1 MKRTTLVIGCVLCL
15 CLCAVAVTPAMAK
28 NVISPQ
34 ADKLADHK
42 LDTGMSG
49 KGALKNADE
58 QLMNSTSA
66 ATNAFRMQQFNDSV
80 AWGKGLIAE
89 VNASGYDTS
98 KAEAVLAQLIGQE
111 DTLRGALE
119 SGKQGQMSSV
129 MAKNNAL
136 TKQLRM
142 SLNNCIRTNGIGNE
156 TCIENATC
164 TENRTMEMNRLREN
178 CTTIDA
184 KYLEL
189 RYNERLMYGG
199 EIVDIFN
206 ASGYDTTTAGEQLG
220 IIGGNN
226 QTFMNATDDGDL
238 PAINAVVN
246 ENKKAWNTGKRSL
259 WDQIRAI
266 FFGETASEDVSV
278 PSGDSETGE
287 EA

>member
-1 MKRTTLVIGCVLCL
+1 
-15 CLCAVAVTPAMAK
+15 MAK

-58 QLMNSTSA
+58 QLINITSA

-111 DTLRGALE
+111 DGLMGALE

-142 SLNNCIRTNGIGNE
+142 SLNNCIRVNG
-156 TCIENATC
+156 
-164 TENRTMEMNRLREN
+164 TENGTMEMNQLREN

-184 KYLEL
+184 EYLEL

-199 EIVDIFN
+199 EIVNIFN

-226 QTFMNATDDGDL
+226 QTFMNATDDGDR
-238 PAINAVVN
+238 PAINAVLN

-278 PSGDSETGE
+278 PSDDSETGE
-287 EA
+287 DA